1 MKINKET
8 KVGIFTIIVLLI
20 LAYFSVKVGKIHIF
34 KQPTYAISAYFK
46 SANGI
51 SAGTEVTMAGI
62 KIGTVEKIRLENG
75 LARVY
80 MAINSKYK
88 VYPKYVAS
96 IRSMSLL
103 GESYISISPVSGEIE
118 AQTKKS
124 LNNEVV
130 RSEISPQS
138 MSALIMKFSK
148 TASDLEKVSESLK
161 NSVGTKTGEKNIKAI
176 LSNVAELSRNLNRL
190 VYLNQ
195 KNVNIIMSNFASI
208 SKNING
214 LTIQND
220 EAITRTIH
228 NFDSISYNL
237 KKELPAITENIKGLS
252 ENLNQIVLKNKENIN
267 SSLDNINADTK
278 KLKLTLNQLYG
289 ISSKINNGQGTIG
302 KLVNRNS
309 VYDNLNGS
317 LKGINNLV
325 SGYSQFK
332 VKVNINSQYLAR
344 SQGSITQ
351 LNVKLQPA
359 PDHYYELGVASVP
372 MGFGNT
378 YGETQTTTYT
388 TNNAS
393 DPSNP
398 YYPPSVTTN
407 TTQYSYSNSI
417 KFNALMAKNFYNF
430 TLLGGLLYSTG
441 AVGVNYYVP
450 NFGKNLKLYARA
462 FGFNAD
468 NNGVSEDINA
478 GIAYTF
484 YRHIF
489 IDVGYDNIFNSAN
502 RSIYVGGG
510 VKFTDKDLKYLIVG
524 GKMPAP

>member
-1 MKINKET
+1 MNINKET
-8 KVGIFTIIVLLI
+8 KVGIFVVAVLLI
-20 LAYFSVKVGKIHIF
+20 LAYFSVKVGKISIF
-34 KQPTYAISAYFK
+34 KPPTYTISAYFK

-51 SAGTEVTMAGI
+51 GIGTSVTMAGI
-62 KIGTVEKIRLENG
+62 KIGTVKKISLEKG

-80 MAINSKYK
+80 MAIKSEYK
-88 VYPKYVAS
+88 VYPAYVAS

-103 GESYISISPVSGEIE
+103 GESYISISPVSAETE
-118 AQTKKS
+118 NQTTKS
-124 LNNEVV
+124 LNKEVI
-130 RSEISPQS
+130 RSEITPQS

-148 TASDLEKVSESLK
+148 TAGDLEKVSKSLK
-161 NSVGTKTGEKNIKAI
+161 NSIGTKTGEKNIKAI
-176 LSNVAELSRNLNRL
+176 LHNIATLSRNLNRL

-195 KNVNIIMSNFASI
+195 ENVNVIMSNFASI

-214 LTIQND
+214 LTVQND

-252 ENLNQIVLKNKENIN
+252 ENLNHIVSKNKENIN
-267 SSLDNINADTK
+267 SSLENINADTK
-278 KLKLTLNQLYG
+278 KLKLTLNELYG

-302 KLVNRNS
+302 RLVNRNS

-325 SGYSQFK
+325 GGYSRFQG
-332 VKVNINSQYLAR
+332 KVNMNSQYLAR
-344 SQGSITQ
+344 SKGSISQ
-351 LNVKLQPA
+351 VNVKLQPS
-359 PDHYYELGVASVP
+359 PGHYYELGVASVP
-372 MGFGNT
+372 IGYGNT
-378 YGETQTTTYT
+378 YGETKTTTYT
-388 TNNAS
+388 TNNP
-393 DPSNP
+393 PSGQF
-398 YYPPSVTTN
+398 YPSSVTTN

-417 KFNALMAKNFYNF
+417 KFNALIAKNFYNF
-430 TLLGGLLYSTG
+430 TLLAGLLYSTG
-441 AVGVNYYVP
+441 AVGVNYYIP
-450 NFGKNLKLYARA
+450 DTGKNLKLYARA

-489 IDVGYDNIFNSAN
+489 LDAGYDDIFNSAD
-502 RSIYVGGG
+502 RSVYFGGG
-510 VKFTDKDLKYLIVG
+510 IKFTDKDLKYLIVG
-524 GKMPAP
+524 GKMPTP